1 MRIGGSGGGA
11 ARRGRRHGGTERGLP
26 TALRGAG
33 RDVPSSRV
41 TRCCTLC
48 KPRLVRNL
56 TRNSKDMRAVYTT
69 LAANY
74 WSLFNERPVMN
85 AKFDFGLLIELLWIG

>member
-1 MRIGGSGGGA
+1 
-11 ARRGRRHGGTERGLP
+11 
-26 TALRGAG
+26 
-33 RDVPSSRV
+33 
-41 TRCCTLC
+41 
-48 KPRLVRNL
+48 VRNL